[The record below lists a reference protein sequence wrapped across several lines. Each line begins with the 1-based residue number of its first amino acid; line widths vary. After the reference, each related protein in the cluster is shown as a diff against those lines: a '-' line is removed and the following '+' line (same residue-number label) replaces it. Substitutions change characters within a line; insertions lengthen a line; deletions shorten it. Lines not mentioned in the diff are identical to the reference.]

1 MTPWYYLVSY
11 LDQDNNKLKQ
21 FTDNTFLNVQTQQGQ
36 KRQSD
41 TLTTLYSRRIFF
53 FWGGGGAAPL
63 KGVL

>member
-53 FWGGGGAAPL
+53 FLGGGAAPL